1 MSAWCFTPRKN
12 RTAPP
17 LSPPSTAS
25 PTPRDVASQ
34 EPGSCTPTFLRKSL
48 SEYDALSIIEPVVL
62 VASDNSF
69 EELYHAAFR
78 VNEEFWVKGSNLEG
92 TSFPSSA
99 EASGMWQVLGHI
111 NGNAIYNND
120 DPAFVEYVEYTRAHW
135 GYEHP
140 YDVALGMTISDF
152 PYSWPLYQ
160 RYSSKFVVTNLISYV
175 GDEHVTQ
182 DTVSDAVAGKT
193 LFVHGGGVADVKTA
207 SAPPAP
213 VAVQETARR
222 SQRRRKLQK
231 RKTRENWRRGHAG
244 DETPKCLD
252 GCEYTSKD
260 GTRGRVC
267 DANCSRRDVYGTLGC
282 GTKDGAYGTE
292 CRACYNDGGKAHKQ
306 DTPENRVIMCSTA
319 MPVDVRDLWLS
330 TDSEDHSLQIAHAME
345 AEDREEEAEGSFE
358 RVDVDGIREG
368 VISFFEEEAER
379 PFFQDL
385 KRGNLCA
392 FVSGRVDEEAMWE
405 VTVKSILQFM
415 PGMRVAIA
423 AGAKGLDA
431 YERSMGG
438 LPGVTIS
445 STHNPATASLFADR
459 FCGAGTAL
467 ILYVELGSVLSRPF
481 TSKDTHSPRGDLL
494 VVHRGGQGSYRDDER
509 SRRSGL
515 VLGLEAPSFTR
526 GTDLV
531 LPVGANKDLRGSLGM
546 EMHADSVRRDGVG
559 AAVMALTEPAD
570 FEEVSAVPQA
580 RNRMLAALAYARNTP
595 GVWFGD
601 PKVWVG
607 QHLFQEAS
615 IWDIPL
621 VKPRFTC
628 AIALALEP
636 DILRAATT
644 LQNNLDFFSR
654 GGKCEDGLIEYLR

>member
-1 MSAWCFTPRKN
+1 MPAWCFTPRKN
-12 RTAPP
+12 RTEPL
-17 LSPPSTAS
+17 LSPRSTAS
-25 PTPRDVASQ
+25 PPPRDVASQ
-34 EPGSCTPTFLRKSL
+34 EPGSCMPTFLKKSL
-48 SEYDALSIIEPVVL
+48 SEYDALSIIEWDVL
-62 VASDNSF
+62 VASDDSF
-69 EELYHAAFR
+69 EELYYAAFR

-99 EASGMWQVLGHI
+99 EASEMWQVLGHI

-120 DPAFVEYVEYTRAHW
+120 DPAFVEYVEYTRARW

-140 YDVALGMTISDF
+140 YDVALWMTISDF
-152 PYSWPLYQ
+152 PYSRPLYQ

-193 LFVHGGGVADVKTA
+193 LFVHGGGVADVKTV
-207 SAPPAP
+207 SAPPPPP
-213 VAVQETARR
+213 VVAQETARR
-222 SQRRRKLQK
+222 SQRRRKLQR
-231 RKTRENWRRGHAG
+231 RKMRGNRRRGNDG
-244 DETPKCLD
+244 DGTPRCTD
-252 GCEYTSKD
+252 GCEYTSKN

-292 CRACYNDGGKAHKQ
+292 CRACYNDGDKAHKQ
-306 DTPENRVIMCSTA
+306 DTPENRAIMCSTV
-319 MPVDVRDLWLS
+319 MPVDVRGLWLS
-330 TDSEDHSLQIAHAME
+330 MDNEDYSLQIGKAME
-345 AEDREEEAEGSFE
+345 AEDGEEVEGSFE
-358 RVDVDGIREG
+358 RVDVDGGTEG
-368 VISFFEEEAER
+368 VISFFEEAAER

-392 FVSGRVDEEAMWE
+392 FVGGRVGEEAMWE

-423 AGAKGLDA
+423 AGTKGLDA
-431 YERSMGG
+431 YDRSMGSR
-438 LPGVTIS
+438 PGVTIS
-445 STHNPATASLFADR
+445 STQNPATASLFADR

-467 ILYVELGSVLSRPF
+467 ILYVEPGSVLSRPF
-481 TSKDTHSPRGDLL
+481 TSKDTHSPQGDLL
-494 VVHRGGQGSYRDDER
+494 VVHGGGQGSYHDDER

-526 GTDLV
+526 GTDLI
-531 LPVGANKDLRGSLGM
+531 LPVGANKDLRESLGM
-546 EMHADSVRRDGVG
+546 EMHAHSVRRDGDG

-601 PKVWVG
+601 PQVWVG
-607 QHLFQEAS
+607 QNLFQEAS

-628 AIALALEP
+628 AIALAPEP
-636 DILRAATT
+636 DCLRAATT
-644 LQNNLDFFSR
+644 LQNSLDFFFR
-654 GGKCEDGLIEYLR
+654 GGKCKDGLIEYSR

>member
-1 MSAWCFTPRKN
+1 
-12 RTAPP
+12 
-17 LSPPSTAS
+17 
-25 PTPRDVASQ
+25 
-34 EPGSCTPTFLRKSL
+34 
-48 SEYDALSIIEPVVL
+48 
-62 VASDNSF
+62 
-69 EELYHAAFR
+69 
-78 VNEEFWVKGSNLEG
+78 
-92 TSFPSSA
+92 
-99 EASGMWQVLGHI
+99 MWQVLGHI
-111 NGNAIYNND
+111 NSNAIYNND
-120 DPAFVEYVEYTRAHW
+120 DPAFVEYVEYTRARW

-140 YDVALGMTISDF
+140 YDVALWMTISDF

-160 RYSSKFVVTNLISYV
+160 RYSSKFVVTHLV
-175 GDEHVTQ
+175 GNGGGVHVTQ

-213 VAVQETARR
+213 AAVQETARR

-231 RKTRENWRRGHAG
+231 RKTRENWRRGHDG
-244 DETPKCLD
+244 DGTPKCAD

-267 DANCSRRDVYGTLGC
+267 DSNCSRRDVYGTLGC
-282 GTKDGAYGTE
+282 GTKDGKYGAE
-292 CRACYNDGGKAHKQ
+292 CRACYNDGGKAHKE
-306 DTPENRVIMCSTA
+306 DTPENRAIMCSTA

-330 TDSEDHSLQIAHAME
+330 TNSEDHSLQLAQAMK

-358 RVDVDGIREG
+358 RVDVDGGREV
-368 VISFFEEEAER
+368 VISFFEEAAER

-385 KRGNLCA
+385 KYGNLCA
-392 FVSGRVDEEAMWE
+392 FGSGRVDEEAMWE

-431 YERSMGG
+431 YERSIGG

-459 FCGAGTAL
+459 FRGAGTAL
-467 ILYVELGSVLSRPF
+467 ILYVEPGSVLSRPF
-481 TSKDTHSPRGDLL
+481 TSKDTHSPLGDLL
-494 VVHRGGQGSYRDDER
+494 VMHRGGQGSYRDDER

-515 VLGLEAPSFTR
+515 VFGLEAPSFTR

-531 LPVGANKDLRGSLGM
+531 LPVGANKDLRESLGM
-546 EMHADSVRRDGVG
+546 EMHADSVRRDGDG

-607 QHLFQEAS
+607 QHLF
-615 IWDIPL
+615 
-621 VKPRFTC
+621 
-628 AIALALEP
+628 
-636 DILRAATT
+636 
-644 LQNNLDFFSR
+644 
-654 GGKCEDGLIEYLR
+654 